1 MSRITVENIRKTTY
15 DQNPQVKQ
23 YYIGKGSAM
32 PYEGLGLG
40 NPFTVEEHGRG
51 NCISLYAEYLDK
63 QLADTQSREYKIISR
78 LVDELLKGYEIRLMC
93 WCSPHPCHGDIIQDR
108 VMRIYRKRV
117 IDGLAV
123 P

>member
-1 MSRITVENIRKTTY
+1 MRISARQHN

-23 YYIGKGSAM
+23 YYIGKGSAL

-51 NCISLYAEYLDK
+51 NCISLYADDK

>member
-1 MSRITVENIRKTTY
+1 M
-15 DQNPQVKQ
+15 
-23 YYIGKGSAM
+23 
-32 PYEGLGLG
+32 
-40 NPFTVEEHGRG
+40 PFTVEEYGRG

-108 VMRIYRKRV
+108 VMRIYRKCV